1 MHSTLVGVFFA
12 AAFGAVAW
20 VVGFKFYGAELMS
33 LLFLLAGERRGLGVH
48 VLGFTCGNAV
58 RNALFTPMQAL
69 HPKPD
74 PLNKTLNPKQ
84 TENPQPVSGAEAA
97 LLAVGLSGALRE
109 TEGLFDT
116 LLHEPNPKKKQ
127 M

>member
-1 MHSTLVGVFFA
+1 MFWGLPAAMQYGMRCLHQCKHYTL
-12 AAFGAVAW
+12 
-20 VVGFKFYGAELMS
+20 
-33 LLFLLAGERRGLGVH
+33 
-48 VLGFTCGNAV
+48 N
-58 RNALFTPMQAL
+58 PI
-69 HPKPD
+69 
-74 PLNKTLNPKQ
+74 NPKQ

-116 LLHEPNPKKKQ
+116 LLHEPTPQNKQ